1 MASPDPALTLSA
13 SETEQVRDIRSRLN
27 RKAVSDAA
35 LSALGTA
42 FFQTCVRVDIGAS
55 EPIPVENLSAP
66 LVIKAAAT
74 ADMKTLARL
83 VATLRDY
90 KARYPQHWP
99 ALVAGSVPQA
109 ILSRRLALAGRE
121 QPVEV

>member
-1 MASPDPALTLSA
+1 MASPDPALALSA

-27 RKAVSDAA
+27 RRAVSDAA

-55 EPIPVENLSAP
+55 DPIPVENLSAP

-74 ADMKTLARL
+74 ADITTGGSITKPPICAVLC
-83 VATLRDY
+83 
-90 KARYPQHWP
+90 P
-99 ALVAGSVPQA
+99 SVPSA
-109 ILSRRLALAGRE
+109 HRSGATPRA
-121 QPVEV
+121 